1 MGNILV
7 PMVDKEKA
15 YEENGKVSATED
27 SEKDFVEKQSLTQS
41 FRKLLN
47 LPAKDDDLK
56 RKDQRHIEQTHLSV
70 YELASQEGLS
80 VVEWVQRDPTTAVE
94 YAENSC
100 AYWQNIL
107 TTAAMTGALNIPDE
121 NGVVVNYTVSKNQT
135 KLIELRVRE
144 ALRQLDYINEL
155 ALTSYRDDEQRRDAL
170 QRVMYRRALKGD
182 TRMAIYLHDRTEGRP
197 SESKVAELDYD
208 YTYAVWAIL
217 KTLFDKQLEVLNSGS
232 GVRLICCSRRAG
244 KTHLLVAIMLIECL
258 RKPRMKVMYIGET
271 MELSV
276 SLVDKAAN
284 DIIDAAKLK
293 DKRGRR
299 LDWKHLDNGSEI
311 MVRGLSNTKDPDQI
325 RGHNAK
331 IIVIDEFFHLKS
343 ELLDYMQKEV
353 LTPMQMDYADDYM
366 FICAGTPPRIKGT
379 YGEKAWNEWNVP
391 KFHWTW
397 KDNPH
402 PVNIEAR
409 TEFVENAL
417 REKGLTWESSFA
429 RREYLG
435 EFCYDDDLLLYPDY
449 YCYDPREA
457 MPDLQ
462 VTRVLFGI
470 DYGVSD
476 NDCLIGVAWNDDEQR
491 GYVFCE
497 EKFNRFDVPE
507 KVSQLEV
514 LCEKVQQ
521 RWYQALDFFPGLS
534 KKEANKR
541 IWFDADDNDQ
551 HLTDYLNMNVSVQ
564 YIDEATQERRKLNLG
579 IQNAHKTDKGFMFD
593 RLNDV
598 FRKGD
603 LLVIK
608 GSKLELE
615 MKSTIR
621 KRGPKGEVFNEV
633 DDKAYH
639 PDLLPALRYAMWNV
653 IGVKG
658 V

>member
-1 MGNILV
+1 MKKKVLAPEEPV
-7 PMVDKEKA
+7 KEEVSLSVDVQKE
-15 YEENGKVSATED
+15 
-27 SEKDFVEKQSLTQS
+27 SLTAS

-47 LPAKDDDLK
+47 LPAREDDIK
-56 RKDQRHIEQTHLSV
+56 RKDSKHIENTSLSV
-70 YELASQEGLS
+70 YEIATAEGKT
-80 VVEWVQRDPTTAVE
+80 VVEWVQSDPVTAVE
-94 YAENSC
+94 YAENSV
-100 AYWQNIL
+100 AYWQNVL
-107 TTAAMTGALNIPDE
+107 TTAAMTGALEVPDE
-121 NGVVVNYTVSKNQT
+121 SGQVQAYTVTKNQT
-135 KLIELRVRE
+135 KMIELRVRE
-144 ALRQLDYINEL
+144 SLRQLDYINEL

-182 TRMAIYLHDRTEGRP
+182 ARLAIYLHDRTEGRP
-197 SESKVAELDYD
+197 SESKTAELDYD

-258 RKPRMKVMYIGET
+258 RKPRTRVMYIGET

-276 SLVDKAAN
+276 GLVDKAAN
-284 DIIDAAKLK
+284 DIIDAAQLR

-311 MVRGLSNTKDPDQI
+311 MIRGLSNTKDPDQI

-353 LTPMQMDYADDYM
+353 LTPMQMDFADDYM

-379 YGEKAWNEWNVP
+379 YGEKAWNEWEVP
-391 KFHWTW
+391 HFHWTW
-397 KDNPH
+397 EDNPH

-409 TEFVENAL
+409 REFIENSL
-417 REKGLTWESSFA
+417 KEKGLTWDSSFA
-429 RREYLG
+429 RREYMG

-449 YCYDPREA
+449 YAYDPREA
-457 MPDLQ
+457 LPTIE

-476 NDCLIGVAWNDDEQR
+476 NDCLVGIAWNDDEGR
-491 GYVFCE
+491 GYEFVE
-497 EKFNRFDVPE
+497 EKFNRFDISAGT
-507 KVSQLEV
+507 SQLEV
-514 LCEKVQQ
+514 LCDKVQSA
-521 RWYQALDFFPGLS
+521 WYQALDFFPSL
-534 KKEANKR
+534 KKKDANKR

-551 HLTDYLNMNVSVQ
+551 HLTDYLNMNVFIP
-564 YIDEATQERRKLNLG
+564 YIDEVTQERRKLNLA
-579 IQNAHKTDKGFMFD
+579 IQNAHKTDKSLMFD
-593 RLNDV
+593 RLNDQ
-598 FRKGD
+598 FRTGN

-608 GSKLELE
+608 GGKLEME

-621 KRGPKGEVFNEV
+621 KRGAKGEVYNEV

>member
-1 MGNILV
+1 
-7 PMVDKEKA
+7 
-15 YEENGKVSATED
+15 
-27 SEKDFVEKQSLTQS
+27 
-41 FRKLLN
+41 
-47 LPAKDDDLK
+47 
-56 RKDQRHIEQTHLSV
+56 
-70 YELASQEGLS
+70 
-80 VVEWVQRDPTTAVE
+80 
-94 YAENSC
+94 
-100 AYWQNIL
+100 
-107 TTAAMTGALNIPDE
+107 
-121 NGVVVNYTVSKNQT
+121 
-135 KLIELRVRE
+135 
-144 ALRQLDYINEL
+144 
-155 ALTSYRDDEQRRDAL
+155 
-170 QRVMYRRALKGD
+170 
-182 TRMAIYLHDRTEGRP
+182 
-197 SESKVAELDYD
+197 
-208 YTYAVWAIL
+208 
-217 KTLFDKQLEVLNSGS
+217 
-232 GVRLICCSRRAG
+232 
-244 KTHLLVAIMLIECL
+244 
-258 RKPRMKVMYIGET
+258 
-271 MELSV
+271 
-276 SLVDKAAN
+276 
-284 DIIDAAKLK
+284 
-293 DKRGRR
+293 
-299 LDWKHLDNGSEI
+299 
-311 MVRGLSNTKDPDQI
+311 
-325 RGHNAK
+325 
-331 IIVIDEFFHLKS
+331 
-343 ELLDYMQKEV
+343 
-353 LTPMQMDYADDYM
+353 
-366 FICAGTPPRIKGT
+366 
-379 YGEKAWNEWNVP
+379 
-391 KFHWTW
+391 
-397 KDNPH
+397 
-402 PVNIEAR
+402 
-409 TEFVENAL
+409 L
-417 REKGLTWESSFA
+417 REKGLTWDSSFA